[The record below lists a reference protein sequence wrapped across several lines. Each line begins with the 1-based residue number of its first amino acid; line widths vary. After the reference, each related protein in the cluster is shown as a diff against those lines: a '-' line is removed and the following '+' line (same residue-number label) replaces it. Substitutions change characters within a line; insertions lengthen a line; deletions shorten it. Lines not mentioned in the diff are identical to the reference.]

1 MGLYDRVI
9 YPGYCDGCGKSI
21 TEYQTTDLREPAVL
35 GVSLRNHRNNLAR
48 VRTFYTICYCGTDIQ
63 YERIDGDKFGK
74 SVIVPEKIRQRH
86 GHAPPSYPDGKGPE
100 EN

>member
-9 YPGYCDGCGKSI
+9 YPGYCDGCGIKI
-21 TEYQTTDLREPAVL
+21 TEYQTKDTKNPAVL
-35 GVSLRNHRNNLAR
+35 GVSLHKRNL
-48 VRTFYTICYCGTDIQ
+48 VKSFYTICYCGTEIF
-63 YERIDGDKFGK
+63 YERNGDVFDK
-74 SVIVPEKIRQRH
+74 SVIIPGRMREYH